1 VPFTLEL
8 LRFGFPNVRMI
19 VVERRG
25 LVLGIAWVLVVVA
38 ITLSLAVGNLGI
50 PFGDVWRAILTPD
63 DSVHS
68 LIVRTQ
74 RMSRTILGLVIGAA
88 LAVAGVL
95 MQSLTRN
102 PLADPRIMGV
112 SSGASLGVV
121 VAIALFGV
129 ETLPGYVWFGIA
141 GALASGFLVYLL
153 AARTGT
159 SPVTLVL
166 VGAALNAS
174 FGAVVIAILSVDAQT
189 FDEFRF
195 WVIGSLV
202 GRPTEVTVQ
211 VLPFIAVGLVLA
223 LISARGLDALAL
235 GDDVAV
241 GLGSRVATTRL
252 AAAAAAVL
260 LTGAAVAATGPIGFV
275 GLAVPHFARALV
287 GGDHRWLLAV
297 SLPLGAVFLLGSD
310 ILGRVVILPDEVR
323 AGVITAVVGAPI
335 LLVLVRRPKLV
346 MA

>member
-1 VPFTLEL
+1 
-8 LRFGFPNVRMI
+8 MAD
-19 VVERRG
+19 RRG
-25 LVLGIAWVLVVVA
+25 LVLGIAWLLVVVA
-38 ITLSLAVGNLGI
+38 IMLSLAVGNLGI
-50 PFGDVWRAILTPD
+50 PLGDVWRAVFSPD
-63 DSVHS
+63 DSAHT

-74 RMSRTILGLVIGAA
+74 RMPRTILGLLTGAA
-88 LAVAGVL
+88 LATAGVL

-121 VAIALFGV
+121 TAIALFGV

-141 GALASGFLVYLL
+141 GALASGFLVYWL
-153 AARTGT
+153 AARTGS
-159 SPVTLVL
+159 SPVTLAL

-174 FGAVVIAILSVDAQT
+174 FGAVVIAILTVDAGT

-211 VLPFIAVGLVLA
+211 VLPFIAVGLLLA
-223 LISARGLDALAL
+223 VISARGLDALAL
-235 GDDVAV
+235 GDDVAT

-252 AAAAAAVL
+252 TAAAGAVL

-287 GGDHRWLLAV
+287 GSDHRWLLAV
-297 SLPLGAVFLLGSD
+297 SVPMGAVFLLLSD
-310 ILGRVVILPDEVR
+310 VAGRVVILPDEIR
-323 AGVITAVVGAPI
+323 AGVVTAVIGAPI
-335 LLVLVRRPKLV
+335 LLFLVRRPKLV
-346 MA
+346 LA